1 MPFLWAS
8 SLATQQSPRLRSL
21 RDLFDREF
29 SSVEFGFGQVLGVLH
44 NDLVRHGVDVELVN
58 GLAQRSVDGKGSL
71 SYESH
76 EENGYWV
83 IAVGGLKLS
92 RGLTL
97 EGLTTSFFAR
107 NAMAYDTLTQMCRWF
122 GYRDGY
128 EDVCRLCC
136 FVNPGSTTA
145 RCPILS
151 AS

>member
-1 MPFLWAS
+1 M
-8 SLATQQSPRLRSL
+8 
-21 RDLFDREF
+21 
-29 SSVEFGFGQVLGVLH
+29 
-44 NDLVRHGVDVELVN
+44 RHGVDVELVN

-107 NAMAYDTLTQMCRWF
+107 NAMAYDTLTQNVSMVWLS
-122 GYRDGY
+122 G
-128 EDVCRLCC
+128 RLR
-136 FVNPGSTTA
+136 
-145 RCPILS
+145 RCMSLVF